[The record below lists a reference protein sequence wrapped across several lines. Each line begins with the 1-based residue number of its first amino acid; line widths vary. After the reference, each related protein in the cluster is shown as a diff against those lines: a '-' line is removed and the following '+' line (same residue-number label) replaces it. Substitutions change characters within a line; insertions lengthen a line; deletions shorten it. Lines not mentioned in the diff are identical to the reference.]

1 MIQDPSDALL
11 LRACFLGF
19 LNFLIFIC
27 FYHFYLSN

>member
-19 LNFLIFIC
+19 LKFFN
-27 FYHFYLSN
+27 FYLFLSFLFI